1 MASDAEFVKLA
12 PSITRALKKPGQ
24 ISKIQTFVKN
34 RISINSDAL
43 SKTYFTIPNTLITV
57 KDQDEFFE
65 LCGTDKDIIADA
77 IQNTN
82 EKNVKAGMVM
92 YKAPMYLGCTMI
104 IRQLIAMKDM
114 KTANLI
120 SVFFFIWLYEKMI
133 NKYFPQGI
141 KEEAMVYTVNNISD
155 KFLLRKLGSVFK
167 LLIYCSDAMIKKNGS
182 ALLKSKDSDIWLYP
196 SSSRN
201 KLNLSIQNI
210 STVYYRNFEEGNF
223 LNAVSSDAV
232 DEEGEEY
239 TKDIETA
246 SGSIQKAATKFEM
259 FFIRNDID
267 PVLCKLTASMII
279 GISDKAIMGMMERIK
294 VSNTQDAKDFIICCL
309 DYFSRTLKDFEL
321 RFIKA
326 KGFGILVS
334 KTLVKKTN
342 KDIVFKKLFDS
353 IGKMA
358 RASSDT
364 YRTSTRAATKLN
376 IERAIAVYLALT
388 LQKAY

>member
-1 MASDAEFVKLA
+1 MADSAEFVKLA
-12 PSITRALKKPGQ
+12 PAIAKTLKKPGQ
-24 ISKIQTFVKN
+24 IAKIQSFVKGK
-34 RISINSDAL
+34 ISQNSDVL
-43 SKTYFTIPNTLITV
+43 SRPYLGVPNTLITV
-57 KDQDEFFE
+57 KDQDEFFA
-65 LCGTDKDIIADA
+65 LCGINKEDIDVA
-77 IQNTN
+77 ITNTT
-82 EKNVKAGMVM
+82 EKNVKAGLKM
-92 YKAPMYLGCTMI
+92 YKYPMYLGCTMI
-104 IRQLIAMKDM
+104 IRQLLIMKDL

-120 SVFFFIWLYEKMI
+120 SVFFFVWLYEKMI
-133 NKYFPQGI
+133 AKYFERGI
-141 KEEAMVYTVNNISD
+141 KEEVIVYTVNNISD

-182 ALLKSKDSDIWLYP
+182 ALMKTKDSDIWLYP
-196 SSSRN
+196 SASRN

-210 STVYYRNFEEGNF
+210 AKVYYDNFEQGNYF
-223 LNAVSSDAV
+223 NAVSANAV

-246 SGSIQKAATKFEM
+246 SGTIQKAASKFEM
-259 FFIRNDID
+259 FFIRNDVD

-279 GISDKAIMGMMERIK
+279 GISDKTIGGMIERIK
-294 VSNTQDAKDFIICCL
+294 ANNVQDAKDFIICCL
-309 DYFSRTLKDFEL
+309 DYFSRDLKDFEL

-342 KDIVFKKLFDS
+342 KDIVFKKLFES
-353 IGKMA
+353 IGRMA

>member
-1 MASDAEFVKLA
+1 MASDAEFVKLS
-12 PSITRALKKPGQ
+12 PSITKALKKPGQ

-65 LCGTDKDIIADA
+65 LCGTNKDIIADA

-104 IRQLIAMKDM
+104 IRQLLAMKDM

-120 SVFFFIWLYEKMI
+120 SVFFFIWLYEKMV

-141 KEEAMVYTVNNISD
+141 KEEAMVYTINNISD

-167 LLIYCSDAMIKKNGS
+167 LLIYCSDAMLKKNGNS
-182 ALLKSKDSDIWLYP
+182 LLKTKDSDIWLYP

-210 STVYYRNFEEGNF
+210 SNVYYDNFEEGNF

-279 GISDKAIMGMMERIK
+279 GISDKAVMGMMERIK
-294 VSNTQDAKDFIICCL
+294 VGNTQDAKDFIICCL

-353 IGKMA
+353 IGRMA

>member
-1 MASDAEFVKLA
+1 MADSAEFIKLA
-12 PSITRALKKPGQ
+12 PSITRAIKKPGQ
-24 ISKIQTFVKN
+24 ISKIQAFIKN
-34 RISINSDAL
+34 RISLNSEIL
-43 SKTYFTIPNTLITV
+43 SKPYMEYPKALITV

-65 LCGTDKDIIADA
+65 LCGTNKDDIAVA
-77 IQNTN
+77 IQNTT
-82 EKNVKAGMVM
+82 EKNVKAGMAM

-104 IRQLIAMKDM
+104 IRQLLLAKDL
-114 KTANLI
+114 KTANLV
-120 SVFFFIWLYEKMI
+120 SVFYFCWLYEKMI
-133 NKYFPQGI
+133 SKYFENGI
-141 KEEAMVYTVNNISD
+141 KEEVMVYTVNNISE

-167 LLIYCSDAMIKKNGS
+167 LLIYCSDAMMKKNGS
-182 ALLKSKDSDIWLYP
+182 FLVKSKDPDIWLYP
-196 SSSRN
+196 SASRN

-210 STVYYRNFEEGNF
+210 AHVYYDNFEAGNYF
-223 LNAVSSDAV
+223 NAVSSNAI

-239 TKDIETA
+239 TKDIETS
-246 SGSIQKAATKFEM
+246 SGNIQKAASKFEM
-259 FFIRNDID
+259 FFIRNEID

-279 GISDKAIMGMMERIK
+279 GISDKGVHGMMERIK
-294 VSNTQDAKDFIICCL
+294 MNNVQDAKEFVICCL
-309 DYFSRTLKDFEL
+309 DYFSRSLKDFEL

-342 KDIVFKKLFDS
+342 KDIVFKKLFES
-353 IGKMA
+353 IGRMA
-358 RASSDT
+358 NSSSDT

>member
-1 MASDAEFVKLA
+1 MAESAEFVKLA
-12 PSITRALKKPGQ
+12 PAISRALKKPGQ

-34 RISINSDAL
+34 RISLNSDILAKPYL
-43 SKTYFTIPNTLITV
+43 GVPNALITV

-65 LCGTDKDIIADA
+65 LCGIDKEMIDVA
-77 IQNTN
+77 ITNTT
-82 EKNVKAGMVM
+82 EKNVKAGIKM
-92 YKAPMYLGCTMI
+92 YKAPMYLGCTMV
-104 IRQLIAMKDM
+104 IRQLLIMKDM

-120 SVFFFIWLYEKMI
+120 SVFFFVWLYEKMI
-133 NKYFPQGI
+133 NKYFENGI
-141 KEEAMVYTVNNISD
+141 KEEVIIYTVNNISD

-167 LLIYCSDAMIKKNGS
+167 LLIYCSDAMLKKNGN
-182 ALLKSKDSDIWLYP
+182 ALMKTKDSDIWLYP
-196 SSSRN
+196 SASRN
-201 KLNLSIQNI
+201 KLNLSIQNLAH
-210 STVYYRNFEEGNF
+210 VYYKNFEEGNF

-246 SGSIQKAATKFEM
+246 SGKIQKAATKFEM
-259 FFIRNDID
+259 FFIRNDVD
-267 PVLCKLTASMII
+267 PVLCKITASMII
-279 GISDKAIMGMMERIK
+279 GISDKSVAGMMERIK
-294 VSNTQDAKDFIICCL
+294 ANNTQDAKDFIVCCL
-309 DYFSRTLKDFEL
+309 DYFSRNLKDFEL

-353 IGKMA
+353 IGRMA
-358 RASSDT
+358 RASSET
-364 YRTSTRAATKLN
+364 YRSSSRAATKLN